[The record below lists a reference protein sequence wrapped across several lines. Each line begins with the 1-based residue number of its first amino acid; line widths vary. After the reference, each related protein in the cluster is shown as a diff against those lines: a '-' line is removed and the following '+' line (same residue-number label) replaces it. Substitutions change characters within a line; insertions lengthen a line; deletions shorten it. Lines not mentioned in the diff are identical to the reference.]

1 MTKRRKKSK
10 TSRFSGKKLLKTT
23 FSALVIF
30 IVCVLSL
37 IGVCIEKG
45 ILFDTKDFPDISPPS
60 AAADDNF
67 DFAVYFLD
75 VGQGDSELIVSGDT
89 AVLIDA
95 GEKEYGNTVVKE
107 IKALGI
113 SKLDYVIATHP
124 HSDHIGGLP
133 SVIESFEIGKIIA
146 PRIPDSSVPTSAAYE
161 NFLDAVK
168 GKDKKLTAAKAG
180 TSYALDGAELI
191 ILAPLGN
198 DYEELNNYSIVCKI
212 IKGNTSFL
220 FTGDAE
226 KEEENDLIEN
236 GIDLSADVLKA
247 GHHGSKSS
255 STESFLSAAAPSV
268 SVISCGKDN
277 KYGHPSDA
285 ALSRL
290 KKYSANIYRTDLG
303 GTITVFSDGEKLY
316 VRTEKDQS
324 VG

>member
-45 ILFDTKDFPDISPPS
+45 ILFDTGDFPDISPPS
-60 AAADDNF
+60 AAMDENF

-133 SVIESFEIGKIIA
+133 SVIESFDVGKIIA

-168 GKDKKLTAAKAG
+168 AKDKKLTAAKAG
-180 TSYALDGAELI
+180 TSYSLDGAELM
-191 ILAPLGN
+191 ILAPVGSG
-198 DYEELNNYSIVCKI
+198 YEELNNYSVVCKI

-226 KEEENDLIEN
+226 KEEENDLIES
-236 GIDLSADVLKA
+236 GADLSADVLKA

-255 STESFLSAAAPSV
+255 STESFLSAADPSV
-268 SVISCGKDN
+268 SVVSSGKDN

-285 ALSRL
+285 ALKRL

-316 VRTEKDQS
+316 VRTEKKLS

>member
-10 TSRFSGKKLLKTT
+10 ASRFSGKKLLKTT

-30 IVCVLSL
+30 IICVLAL
-37 IGVCIEKG
+37 TGVCIEKG
-45 ILFDTKDFPDISPPS
+45 IISDRNDLPDISPTS
-60 AAADDNF
+60 AAADENF

-113 SKLDYVIATHP
+113 SKLDYIIATHP

-133 SVIESFEIGKIIA
+133 SVIESFDVGKIIA
-146 PRIPDSSVPTSAAYE
+146 PKIPDSSVPTSAVYE
-161 NFLDAVK
+161 DFLNAVK
-168 GKDKKLTAAKAG
+168 GKDKKLTAAEAG
-180 TSYALDGAELI
+180 KSYSLDGAELI
-191 ILAPLGN
+191 ILAPVGSGYG
-198 DYEELNNYSIVCKI
+198 DLNNYSVVCKI

-226 KEEENDLIEN
+226 KEAEDDLIES
-236 GIDLSADVLKA
+236 GADLSADVLKA
-247 GHHGSKSS
+247 GHHGSKYS
-255 STESFLSAAAPSV
+255 STEKFLSEADPSV

-277 KYGHPSDA
+277 KYGHPSDE
-285 ALSRL
+285 ALNRL
-290 KKYSANIYRTDLG
+290 EKYSANIYRTDLG

-316 VRTEKDQS
+316 VRTEKDLS